1 MDLLKNR
8 NQRDKNNQEL
18 IKDILDEGLV
28 QRYRFGSLAEMSLIR
43 ELILDKIMKDK
54 LKTQDDLKNFD
65 KIKSQLTEYFYVEK
79 MEQIDCNDYVRYITF
94 TEDGFE
100 LKNGGIYV
108 NTKDNFVVLK
118 NGFNN
123 ENKKFWKISDKTPIF
138 CKLTDE
144 DKMLMVLMENLS

>member
-118 NGFNN
+118 TGFNN
-123 ENKKFWKISDKTPIF
+123 ETKKFWKISDKTPIF